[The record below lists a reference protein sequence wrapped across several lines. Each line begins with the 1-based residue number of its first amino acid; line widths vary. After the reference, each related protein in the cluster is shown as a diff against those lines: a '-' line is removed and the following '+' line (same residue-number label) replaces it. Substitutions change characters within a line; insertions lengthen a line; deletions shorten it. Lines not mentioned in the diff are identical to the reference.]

1 MVASQTLSTPQIIE
15 FDTVDAIIRSVS
27 LGMGISLLPYSAISD
42 REDIVIIKTQDIK
55 SLNMNMVVFRNQQSK
70 NIYDF
75 LKIIK
80 GTNISE

>member
-1 MVASQTLSTPQIIE
+1 
-15 FDTVDAIIRSVS
+15 
-27 LGMGISLLPYSAISD
+27 MGVSLLPYSAISD